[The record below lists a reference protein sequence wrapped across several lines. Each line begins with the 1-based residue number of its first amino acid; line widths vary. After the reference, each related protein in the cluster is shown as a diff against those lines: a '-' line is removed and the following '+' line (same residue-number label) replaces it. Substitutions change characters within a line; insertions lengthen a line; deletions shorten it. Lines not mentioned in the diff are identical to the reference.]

1 MRVSKLVCRNW
12 EGKITNQYDSVQE
25 ASADLHINMDDILAG
40 LSTKKFVPSSGYW
53 SREMVESKNERQ
65 IEQKIPTRSSKF
77 SLKAGQ
83 GSGNH
88 PHPDVSVPVVQ
99 LDMHTHEFIAEFVSM
114 YAAQRETGIKAI
126 ANVCKGRAKTAGGYF
141 WMFKSDYDK
150 QKVLE
155 ELW

>member
-12 EGKITNQYDSVQE
+12 DGEVINQYDSIQE
-25 ASADLHINMDDILAG
+25 AAADLCIDMDDILAG
-40 LSTKKFVPSSGYW
+40 LSTKKYVPSSGYW
-53 SREMVESKNERQ
+53 SREMAESKTGYG
-65 IEQKIPTRSSKF
+65 ILQKIPTRSGK
-77 SLKAGQ
+77 LAMNAGK

-88 PHPDVSVPVVQ
+88 PHPETSVPVVQ
-99 LDMHTHEFIAEFVSM
+99 LDMHTHEFIAEFRSM

-150 QKVLE
+150 QQMLE